1 MHILRASARAVIGS
15 ALILGLGL
23 TACGSPA
30 PASRPAQPF
39 FPTFPAGPVH
49 TPTPVGT
56 AAVPAPAE
64 TPGPSPTPDIYRQLS
79 PLNYVAVDSGQVLV
93 KEDLID
99 LDGKEPKEALLT
111 ISGMPIISGAN
122 VLPPASLPYTA
133 TLSGL
138 QVLSYDAGSSQW
150 QVKWRSSNQGLPGR
164 AAPLPAGAQGQ
175 NLLAMDPPLPILQLR
190 TETTPTVGSALPAIT
205 LRLYGWQNGTAHPLP
220 MRPAGATADEDAVF
234 TAAANVELI
243 DIDQDKRAEVVA
255 DDGVKT
261 TIWKWDG
268 ARFVPR

>member
-1 MHILRASARAVIGS
+1 MHHIRGSARAVIAS
-15 ALILGLGL
+15 LLILVLGI
-23 TACGSPA
+23 TACGSPG

-49 TPTPVGT
+49 TPTPAGT
-56 AAVPAPAE
+56 AAPAPAE
-64 TPGPSPTPDIYRQLS
+64 TAGPSPTPDIYRQLS
-79 PLNYVAVDSGQVLV
+79 PLNYVAVNSGQVLV

-111 ISGMPIISGAN
+111 ISGTPIISGAN
-122 VLPPASLPYTA
+122 TLPAANLPYTA

-138 QVLSYDAGSSQW
+138 QVLAYDAGAGQW

-164 AAPLPAGAQGQ
+164 AAPLPTSAQGQ
-175 NLLAMDPPLPILQLR
+175 NLLAMDPPLPVLQLR
-190 TETTPTVGSALPAIT
+190 TETTPTVGSTLPTIT
-205 LRLYGWQNGTAHPLP
+205 LRLYGWQNGTAQPLH
-220 MRPAGATADEDAVF
+220 MRPAGAGADEDAVF
-234 TAAANVELI
+234 SAAANVELI
-243 DIDQDKRAEVVA
+243 DIDQDRRAEVVA